1 MLVGIGSYLLREGD
15 LMKFILF
22 LLRKGP
28 FILDIQFF
36 YLISGIILNVF
47 AIYFWQLSAKSD
59 LPYSFAISLY
69 LSMSM
74 IVGIITSSIIE
85 KTQLGFNIY
94 VGTFLI
100 ILGIVVLTKS
110 S

>member
-15 LMKFILF
+15 LIKLVLF
-22 LLRKGP
+22 FLRKGP
-28 FILDIQFF
+28 LILDIQFF

-59 LPYSFAISLY
+59 LSYSFAISLY
-69 LSMSM
+69 LSVSI
-74 IVGIITSSIIE
+74 IVGIITSAIIE
-85 KTQLGFNIY
+85 KTQLGYNIFI
-94 VGTFLI
+94 GTFFV
-100 ILGIVVLTKS
+100 ILGIIVLTKS